1 MLIIFLLDTFLLSN
15 FYLHLL
21 FRFRWNLLAQQF
33 YIYCVQSSFP
43 HSTLPISI
51 GNFSIL
57 ILLLD
62 FYHISS
68 LNLPSGHLTSPC
80 TAAKNDR
87 MFRRI
92 LVVLSAVCLGKQSE
106 VKIYSYHKKCQM
118 LPLFGKINIACC
130 SREALHRG
138 LSCKGRI
145 LRGSNLKQET
155 F

>member
-1 MLIIFLLDTFLLSN
+1 M
-15 FYLHLL
+15 
-21 FRFRWNLLAQQF
+21 
-33 YIYCVQSSFP
+33 
-43 HSTLPISI
+43 
-51 GNFSIL
+51 
-57 ILLLD
+57 D

-155 F
+155 FWVLSNLFSYLISAAVIQFLLFSFKMLQRNSPAEDRTWSSSYRFISGQLF